1 MESEAGE
8 MKRSEIK
15 RLANAQLKEWAD
27 KNSSPGALPCV
38 PIILINSLAGD
49 KPGITMNMTTQI
61 ALPDIAKFLRAAADQ
76 VEMKIRELE
85 AN

>member
-1 MESEAGE
+1 

-15 RLANAQLKEWAD
+15 RLTNAQLKEWAD